1 MKKIL
6 KLPGLILRRAG
17 QGMVFLKGLIFKSDQ
32 EIDPTKLYGDEL
44 VQELERVKQQ
54 SNEFKNQEVKK
65 EVETVKKL
73 NSYRYVVRNNQGQIV
88 KGIFDGIDEQA
99 VRVFLSN
106 EGYEILEITK
116 RGAMDFDINIGS
128 GKIGTGDLSFALVQL
143 GTYIKAGIPL
153 IDSMRILAKQTSKPS
168 LKRTYEKVIYEL
180 VLGEPFSVALE
191 KQGKAFPSILI
202 NMVKT
207 SEMTGDLAGTLD
219 EMADYFTKTENTK
232 KELISALIYPLV
244 ILCVVIGV
252 LIFMIVYIV
261 PQFVGMFESQ
271 GAELP
276 AITKFVIS
284 ASDFIKNYWWAMIL
298 GVATFLFTFIWS
310 YKNIKEFRRTMQIVL
325 MKSPVFGKVVIY
337 GQVATI
343 TRTFSSLLNHGV
355 FITDSMEILTNL
367 TNNEIYKEILSRTLI
382 GLSKGS
388 KLSETFKGEWAFPVV
403 AYEML
408 VTGEST
414 GQLALMMQK
423 VAEHFENLQHN
434 STTALKSLLEPMVII
449 LLAVS
454 VGFILISIMV
464 PMFDMYGQI

>member
-6 KLPGLILRRAG
+6 KFPGLILRRAG
-17 QGMVFLKGLIFKSDQ
+17 QGMVFLKGLVFKSDQ